1 MVAAVH
7 ADITPLLEAL
17 SAGDRARVIQQTLD
31 LLGPQGV
38 PPAHIAARVA
48 IPVAWAGGDGHAL
61 VTLGAAGRVAEW
73 MRAIP
78 AGPEPGAETQRQLA
92 PAVPLVQGM
101 MAAAARMS
109 TGLRE
114 PHPEL
119 PAPRTP
125 LEIATEGVEGGVL
138 GALRAAFAARDR
150 QRFASILMGFYRT
163 GTDYRA
169 LLANLYAT
177 LIYRYPSGAHP
188 LIFTTGA
195 SRVLDMAD
203 WGDRVPPFIHWLAPL
218 VVTDEPDEP
227 FVEQVRAFGSAPEHA
242 LTWIR
247 TRLASA
253 REDAAGAPFRQ
264 SIGAGDATAAC
275 AAVLQTLKD
284 GASPRGVA
292 SGLALA
298 AAERL
303 LTVPAGD
310 QASLLRAAH
319 VLLYTHAV
327 HTVMVQSQDSD
338 VYPLLYTAAAAVN
351 ALPKGAAPTLGSPP
365 ASAPLAGGLIAP
377 ALLRSLEHQVT
388 TGDAPSAL
396 ATARRYIQMNHAPRS
411 LAGILGAAAA
421 RRDAHESAHTL
432 AVVAAA
438 AEEYLT
444 QPGAGWLAFSSTTA
458 SQSALLAATIRL
470 ASEMSGDTALAQ
482 QVEAAIAARVAAVG

>member
-17 SAGDRARVIQQTLD
+17 GAGDRARVIQQTLD
-31 LLGPQGV
+31 LLGQGV
-38 PPAHIAARVA
+38 PPAHVAARVA
-48 IPVAWAGGDGHAL
+48 IPAAWAGGDGHAL
-61 VTLGAAGRVAEW
+61 LTLGAAGRVAEW

-78 AGPEPGAETQRQLA
+78 AGPEPGAETERLLA
-92 PAVPLVQGM
+92 PAIPLVQGF
-101 MAAAARMS
+101 MAVADRVGP
-109 TGLRE
+109 GLAE
-114 PHPEL
+114 PHPTL
-119 PAPRTP
+119 PEPRTP
-125 LEIATEGVEGGVL
+125 FELANEGKEGGVL

-169 LLANLYAT
+169 LLANLYAA
-177 LIYRYPSGAHP
+177 LIYRYPAEGHP
-188 LIFTTGA
+188 LIFATGA

-203 WGDRVPPFIHWLAPL
+203 WGSRVPPFIYWLVPL

-227 FVEQVRAFGSAPEHA
+227 FIEAVRAFSDAPEHA
-242 LTWIR
+242 LGWLR

-253 REDAAGAPFRQ
+253 HEEAADAGFRQ
-264 SIGAGDATAAC
+264 RIGAGDATAAC

-292 SGLALA
+292 SALALA

-310 QASLLRAAH
+310 ADALRRASH

-327 HTVMVQSQDSD
+327 HTVMLQSQDSD

-351 ALPKGAAPTLGSPP
+351 ALPMGASPAQTGP
-365 ASAPLAGGLIAP
+365 ASGAPLAGGLIAP
-377 ALLRSLEHQVT
+377 ALLRALEQQVT
-388 TGDAPSAL
+388 AGDASGAL
-396 ATARRYIQMNHAPRS
+396 ATARRYMQMNHAPRG
-411 LAGILGAAAA
+411 LAGVLGAAAA
-421 RRDAHESAHTL
+421 RRDAREQPHALTMT
-432 AVVAAA
+432 AAA

-444 QPGAGWLAFSSTTA
+444 QPGAGWLAFSSASA
-458 SQSALLAATIRL
+458 SQSALLPAAIRL
-470 ASEMSGDTALAQ
+470 AGDPPGDTALAQ
-482 QVEAAIAARVAAVG
+482 QVEAGIAARVTAR